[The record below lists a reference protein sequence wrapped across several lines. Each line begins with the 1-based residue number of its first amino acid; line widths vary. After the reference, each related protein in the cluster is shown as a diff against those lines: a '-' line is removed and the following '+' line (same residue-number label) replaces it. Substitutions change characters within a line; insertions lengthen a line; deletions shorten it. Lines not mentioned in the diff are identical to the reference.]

1 MIDDTQ
7 ICQQWLRV
15 KEKDIKSLT
24 YDKYE
29 TIINKYLL
37 PFLKENPI
45 SELTPIKIAE
55 FLNLQSDNGLSAYMV
70 NLIKLILNSICDY
83 AHVEYSYP
91 LIDFN
96 KIRLDLDKEAKSSDN
111 LTKEQEDILYQYCLL
126 HIDSLSVSIL
136 LALYAGLR
144 SSEICA
150 LKIQDIHLDEGYIDV
165 SKKVQRNVNRQNTDS
180 KTLFHTIELSWP
192 EKRQVVLQPFL
203 IDYLKSYI
211 EYDYDEL
218 YLLSRTFKL
227 PVKRT
232 YQNKMKQ
239 LGQELGFDISY
250 MKLRNTC
257 KDNCINNNVS
267 IKTMLN
273 MLGISKIEIDVDD
286 AYNEEIDYKRKQM
299 IKIQP
304 DM

>member
-1 MIDDTQ
+1 MIDDNL
-7 ICQQWLRV
+7 ICQQWLRI
-15 KEKDIKSLT
+15 KEKEVKSLT

-37 PFLKENPI
+37 PFLKENPM
-45 SELTPIKIAE
+45 STLTPIKIAE
-55 FLNLQSDNGLSAYMV
+55 FLNLQNNAGLSAYMV

-83 AHVEYSYP
+83 AHNEYNYRS
-91 LIDFN
+91 IDFN
-96 KIRLDLDKEAKSSDN
+96 KIRLDLDKEVKSSEN

-136 LALYAGLR
+136 LALYTGLR

-150 LKIQDIHLDEGYIDV
+150 LKIKDVHLDEGYIDV

-180 KTLFHTIELSWP
+180 KTLFHTVELSWP

-203 IDYLKSYI
+203 IDYLKGYI

-232 YQNKMKQ
+232 YQNKIKQ
-239 LGQELGFDISY
+239 LGQELGFEISY
-250 MKLRNTC
+250 GKLRNTC
-257 KDNCINNNVS
+257 KDNCIKNNVS
-267 IKTMLN
+267 INTILN
-273 MLGISKIEIDVDD
+273 MLGISKIEINIDDV
-286 AYNEEIDYKRKQM
+286 YNEEIDYKRQQM

-304 DM
+304 EI